1 MEFKKFYSFVNE
13 NVQRGQL
20 KYAEDFAD
28 KLFSKYG
35 IDVEFTKHFIERV
48 NDPRN
53 KPEITLDE
61 LIQLFK
67 KTAEKFGKE
76 FSNEYETLQVVVKD
90 IVISNLDGSTDAVS
104 KTNPKVEVKVIKPA
118 DVKNKKY
125 IDGILI
131 GAVVGLGGVI
141 LAEKQGWI
149 VNVDKKNKIYGAIAG
164 AILGGYY
171 IYRFK
176 K

>member
-1 MEFKKFYSFVNE
+1 MDFVATQDFVTPYVVSTGQPHNPTQICKKKFRKGDIITGEVKTVKGKPSFVLHKG
-13 NVQRGQL
+13 VMVIP
-20 KYAEDFAD
+20 
-28 KLFSKYG
+28 FSVVK
-35 IDVEFTKHFIERV
+35 
-48 NDPRN
+48 
-53 KPEITLDE
+53 
-61 LIQLFK
+61 
-67 KTAEKFGKE
+67 
-76 FSNEYETLQVVVKD
+76 QVVVKD
-90 IVISNLDGSTDAVS
+90 IVISNLDGTSDSVA

-149 VNVDKKNKIYGAIAG
+149 ANIDKKNKIYGAIAG
-164 AILGGYY
+164 AVLGAYY